1 MNGPLDIMDYLSIFT
16 SVATVLAIIFGVF
29 FFFRN
34 PQIKLDR
41 SLALADKELDSKA
54 TVLAQKELE
63 NKANVLAE
71 QVKNKDVENERR
83 FSELNKNT
91 TDALAM
97 AQNHIH
103 TVDTKVDG
111 LANTITQMNLSLT
124 NELTKLGTIIS
135 ERMPKS

>member
-1 MNGPLDIMDYLSIFT
+1 
-16 SVATVLAIIFGVF
+16 
-29 FFFRN
+29 
-34 PQIKLDR
+34 
-41 SLALADKELDSKA
+41 
-54 TVLAQKELE
+54 
-63 NKANVLAE
+63 
-71 QVKNKDVENERR
+71 
-83 FSELNKNT
+83 
-91 TDALAM
+91 M